1 MISMK
6 KAPLFL
12 KTACVV
18 FGGLFLCSQSLASTD
33 KASAKA
39 ELSQI
44 NSQIQQAKTKQQE
57 ISKQVKQT
65 ETEILNVRKKMVSA
79 ASSIQEQEDS
89 LNKLENKLH
98 EFEERQKLMK
108 RYLGKRKSQ
117 RIYVLAALQ
126 NLAWKP
132 TEALLM
138 QPLPPTDTLRSALLL
153 RETVPRIEYSA
164 KGLRKDL
171 LKVASLTSAI
181 RAQYKQI
188 KQMTQRLEAKHK
200 DMNVL
205 IKKKTDLQKQLTTE
219 GNQQKERAEM
229 LAKQAN
235 DLKDL
240 LAKLEEESKL
250 RKLKLK
256 APAETT
262 GKFMAAKGKI
272 PFPAKGKIIKK
283 YGDITEAGSPSKGIV
298 IQTRP
303 GAQVI
308 SPFDGTVL
316 FAGPF
321 RGYGE
326 LVIIEHD
333 DGYHTLLAGLGRL
346 DTTVGQNLLVGEPI
360 GIMLAESQQTL
371 YIELRKDGQ
380 PVNPSGFMKD
390 ESKG

>member
-1 MISMK
+1 MK
-6 KAPLFL
+6 KAPLFY

-18 FGGLFLCSQSLASTD
+18 LGGLFLYIGDIHASTD
-33 KASAKA
+33 KDSAKA

-44 NSQIQQAKTKQQE
+44 NSQIQQAKSKQQE
-57 ISKQVKQT
+57 INKQVKKT
-65 ETEILNVRKKMVSA
+65 ENEILNVRKKMVSA

-89 LNKLENKLH
+89 LSKLERKIY
-98 EFEERQKLMK
+98 EFEERKKLMK
-108 RYLGKRKSQ
+108 RSLEARKVQ
-117 RIYVLAALQ
+117 RVHVLAALQ

-132 TEALLM
+132 TEAILM
-138 QPLPPTDTLRSALLL
+138 QPMPATDTLRSALLL

-164 KGLRKDL
+164 EGLKKDL

-188 KQMTQRLEAKHK
+188 KQMTKRLESKHK
-200 DMNVL
+200 DMNIL
-205 IKKKTDLQKQLTTE
+205 IQKKTDLQKQLATE
-219 GNQQKERAEM
+219 SNHQKERAEM

-240 LAKLEEESKL
+240 LAKLEQESRQ

-256 APAETT
+256 QPTETT

-272 PFPAKGKIIKK
+272 PFPAKGTIIKR
-283 YGDITEAGSPSKGIV
+283 YGDLTEAGSTSKGIV

-303 GAQVI
+303 GAQVT

-321 RGYGE
+321 RGYGQ

-380 PVNPSGFMKD
+380 PVNQAGFMKD
-390 ESKG
+390 SKW